1 MKNAILFDLGN
12 TLVQYYV
19 KSEFPAILAQAISEV
34 QEFLR
39 EKDLLSVSPQLV
51 WQRVKDE
58 NYEIQ
63 DHRVRPLGERLRR
76 IFQLEA
82 STEFHDLEMALC
94 RRFLKP
100 TFARS
105 RRYQDTLP
113 MLRELKSR
121 GFKVAIVS
129 NTPWGSP
136 ANLWREEI
144 ARHGLSEHMDVVVF
158 CTDIGWRKPAQQIF
172 EYTLERLQV
181 LPQHCVFVGDNP
193 VWDLM
198 GPRAVGIE
206 AILIDRPGVMR
217 KVRED
222 PIRNLHE
229 LWDRLLTHDAT

>member
-19 KSEFPAILAQAISEV
+19 KSEVPAILEQAISEV

-39 EKDLLSVSPQLV
+39 EKDLLSVPPQLM

-58 NYEIQ
+58 NYETQ

-82 STEFHDLEMALC
+82 STQFPDLEMALC

-113 MLRELKSR
+113 TLRELKSR
-121 GFKVAIVS
+121 GFKVALVS

-136 ANLWREEI
+136 ADLWREEI
-144 ARHGLSEHMDVVVF
+144 ARHGLSAHLDVVVF
-158 CTDIGWRKPAQQIF
+158 CTDIGWRKPARQIF

-193 VWDLM
+193 SWDLM
-198 GPRAVGIE
+198 GPRAVGIK
-206 AILIDRPGVMR
+206 AILIERPGVMR
-217 KVRED
+217 ETEED

-229 LWDRLLTHDAT
+229 LWDRLSAYGTM